1 MQTIDRILVATSFSE
16 RSADAVRKAAALA
29 AERDATLTLL
39 HVVEPVKNRRV
50 RRLVNQGMLVRARV
64 ADARRKLATLAGEI
78 AARQGV
84 PVELCVEVGEK
95 MTSIL
100 AACQET
106 DLLMIGGTAGRFAA
120 LIQRPIVERL
130 LGRCDAPIL
139 VVNGPQCL
147 RHARALVVIRDAPG
161 AVSALRATGCL
172 WPAAE
177 KVIFYAVDPR
187 LRRSRQTIEPSS
199 SRAIDSPRRRAQIV
213 GFLKGLVRRAGLR
226 VHDVS
231 CRFRYG
237 DACQAALSLQS
248 EVQADVMVLT
258 RNGSSP
264 PSTDFV
270 LDKTATRLLAL
281 APCDVLI
288 TAVSAS
294 KPVTL
299 ALPHSK
305 LAA

>member
-1 MQTIDRILVATSFSE
+1 
-16 RSADAVRKAAALA
+16 
-29 AERDATLTLL
+29 
-39 HVVEPVKNRRV
+39 
-50 RRLVNQGMLVRARV
+50 
-64 ADARRKLATLAGEI
+64 
-78 AARQGV
+78 
-84 PVELCVEVGEK
+84 
-95 MTSIL
+95 
-100 AACQET
+100 
-106 DLLMIGGTAGRFAA
+106 
-120 LIQRPIVERL
+120 
-130 LGRCDAPIL
+130 
-139 VVNGPQCL
+139 
-147 RHARALVVIRDAPG
+147 
-161 AVSALRATGCL
+161 
-172 WPAAE
+172 
-177 KVIFYAVDPR
+177 
-187 LRRSRQTIEPSS
+187 
-199 SRAIDSPRRRAQIV
+199 
-213 GFLKGLVRRAGLR
+213 

>member
-16 RSADAVRKAAALA
+16 RSADAVRKAAVLA
-29 AERDATLTLL
+29 AERHATLTLL
-39 HVVEPVKNRRV
+39 HVIEPVKNRRV
-50 RRLVNQGMLVRARV
+50 RRLVNQEMLVDARV
-64 ADARRKLATLAGEI
+64 ADAQRKLATLAGEI

-84 PVELCVEVGEK
+84 PVELCVEVGDK

-100 AACQET
+100 AACKET
-106 DLLMIGGTAGRFAA
+106 DLLLIGGTTGRLAA

-147 RHARALVVIRDAPG
+147 SYGRALVVIRDAPG

-187 LRRSRQTIEPSS
+187 LRRARQMSEASHSRG
-199 SRAIDSPRRRAQIV
+199 IDSPRRRAQIV

-237 DACQAALSLQS
+237 DGCHAALSLQS

-258 RNGSSP
+258 RRSSSA

-270 LDKTATRLLAL
+270 LDKTMSRLLAL

-294 KPVTL
+294 TPVLL
-299 ALPHSK
+299 ALPHQK

>member
-50 RRLVNQGMLVRARV
+50 RRLVNQEMLVRARV

-120 LIQRPIVERL
+120 LIQRPI
-130 LGRCDAPIL
+130 
-139 VVNGPQCL
+139 
-147 RHARALVVIRDAPG
+147 
-161 AVSALRATGCL
+161 
-172 WPAAE
+172 
-177 KVIFYAVDPR
+177 
-187 LRRSRQTIEPSS
+187 
-199 SRAIDSPRRRAQIV
+199 
-213 GFLKGLVRRAGLR
+213 
-226 VHDVS
+226 
-231 CRFRYG
+231 
-237 DACQAALSLQS
+237 
-248 EVQADVMVLT
+248 
-258 RNGSSP
+258 
-264 PSTDFV
+264 
-270 LDKTATRLLAL
+270 
-281 APCDVLI
+281 I
-288 TAVSAS
+288 TADDGTAVVARDPETVRS
-294 KPVTL
+294 VL
-299 ALPHSK
+299 
-305 LAA
+305 